1 MKRLLRILFGL
12 PLAPIPMLL
21 GTYIW
26 MWDDSGESWSESVG
40 AMTWWL
46 ASGQWEKLP
55 D

>member
-12 PLAPIPMLL
+12 PMCPLPLFL

-26 MWDDSGESWSESVG
+26 MWDDSENWWDAVG
-40 AMTWWL
+40 SAVWYL
-46 ASGQWEKLP
+46 ASGQWDKLP

>member
-26 MWDDSGESWSESVG
+26 MWDDTGESWSESVG
-40 AMTWWL
+40 AMTWYL